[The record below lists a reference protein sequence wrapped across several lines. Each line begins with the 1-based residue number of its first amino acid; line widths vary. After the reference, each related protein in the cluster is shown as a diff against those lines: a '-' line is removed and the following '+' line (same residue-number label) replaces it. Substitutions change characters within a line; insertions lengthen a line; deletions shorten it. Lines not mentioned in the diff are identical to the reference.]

1 MCFSLF
7 LIFYVCLIIKFKFK
21 LLMFVVFCVF
31 VCSVSFVR
39 VFFVVAPC
47 SWFCLL
53 GLFFVCAPCFRS
65 LFLILFLVLSS
76 WLLF

>member
-1 MCFSLF
+1 MIFFILDF
-7 LIFYVCLIIKFKFK
+7 LCVESVCLRNSDIG
-21 LLMFVVFCVF
+21 VVVVF